1 MKNLFGVTNKGNNF
15 SKFVVRSP
23 SATSKAK
30 IDEFDKKAR
39 MVEKKKSG
47 PGLLNAL
54 AALSLCLGLLF
65 IVGMIAAKDGF
76 KEALKTRGYIFYI
89 GIVLFAFGLVYTIY
103 MRIKSKKIDKSE
115 MVENILKEKESI
127 KRDVLDELGV
137 PANAVI
143 IDILITRVKENKD
156 GKEVVKS
163 MGLFTHL
170 NSEVYFFVE
179 NDKACFADYSAVIE
193 IPLES
198 FKSAD
203 KIDKRIIIPTWHKEV
218 PYNNEKYKEYKIKR
232 NGYDMFYVKPYY
244 SIKLLI
250 DNDDYE
256 MLIPNYDLKEFL
268 KVVPLNVNE

>member
-1 MKNLFGVTNKGNNF
+1 
-15 SKFVVRSP
+15 
-23 SATSKAK
+23 
-30 IDEFDKKAR
+30 
-39 MVEKKKSG
+39 
-47 PGLLNAL
+47 
-54 AALSLCLGLLF
+54 
-65 IVGMIAAKDGF
+65 
-76 KEALKTRGYIFYI
+76 
-89 GIVLFAFGLVYTIY
+89 
-103 MRIKSKKIDKSE
+103 
-115 MVENILKEKESI
+115 
-127 KRDVLDELGV
+127 
-137 PANAVI
+137 
-143 IDILITRVKENKD
+143 
-156 GKEVVKS
+156 

-250 DNDDYE
+250 DNEDYE